1 MTTPISSIPP
11 LAGLCSF
18 DDAQR
23 TAMSVEECVARMKR
37 HHYLLSRLHQ
47 IFTARITAEP
57 LYELKTAFSHHAYL
71 CSEHVSAYRKRVSE
85 LREPPLG
92 LEDVPHA
99 GLQFACDEVLASP
112 TTAALL
118 VGLYEVLI
126 PSLIASLD
134 DYMATTNLLADA
146 PSVRL
151 MRFCRLELDDMRCFG
166 KRAVAAVVMPFER
179 FDPQDGLDEWMEL
192 LRAALASALFSRDP
206 KGSDERGRHID
217 PERSP
222 SQSLRVAA
230 KHPLTP
236 RFSATPYRYDRV
248 PRRDARFHDSY
259 NAGVNPEAFLYDE
272 RFSPRDKVLMLY
284 YKRLREIDVPE
295 MMASILHETPGK
307 PWEFYADMTRQ
318 LWDEARHAMLGEVGF
333 VNLGLDWS
341 QIPINFTWSLNLN
354 TQLTPQERH
363 AVLFFIEQ
371 GLMPKTGKRYEWEV
385 GRASGVPLAALIQ
398 DFDWAD
404 EVLHAQ
410 IGRQWYV
417 ADYGDLKPAMDYGD
431 RCWSKVMSHWR
442 DYRDRGLTQHRNWW
456 PDLYRVACERW
467 GVAPDPQALAFH
479 ETYEDTR
486 ADLKA
491 ISASG

>member
-1 MTTPISSIPP
+1 MTNSVPA
-11 LAGLCSF
+11 LAGLCTF
-18 DDAQR
+18 AEAQR
-23 TAMSVEECVARMKR
+23 TALSVEDCVAWMKR
-37 HHYLLSRLHQ
+37 HHYVLNRLHQ

-71 CSEHVSAYRKRVSE
+71 CAEHVSAFRKRVSE

-92 LEDVPHA
+92 LDVVPHA

-112 TTAALL
+112 TTSTLL

-126 PSLIASLD
+126 PALIASLNE
-134 DYMATTNLLADA
+134 YRATTNLLADA
-146 PSVRL
+146 PSVRVT
-151 MRFCRLELDDMRCFG
+151 RFCRLEMEDLQQFG
-166 KRAVAAVVMPFER
+166 EQAIAAVVTDEER
-179 FDPQDGLDEWMEL
+179 SELEPWIAL
-192 LRAALASALFSRDP
+192 LRRALASADPDQPFS
-206 KGSDERGRHID
+206 HD
-217 PERSP
+217 PEALRRGARGEELAP
-222 SQSLRVAA
+222 LRGLRVAA
-230 KHPLTP
+230 KRAAPVPH
-236 RFSATPYRYDRV
+236 FSAAPYRYDPV
-248 PRRDARFHDSY
+248 PRRDARFRDSY

-272 RFSPRDKVLMLY
+272 RFSPRDKVLMLF

-295 MMASILHETPGK
+295 MMASILHESSGK

-333 VNLGLDWS
+333 VHLGLDWS

-371 GLMPKTGKRYEWEV
+371 GLMPRTGKRYEWEV
-385 GRASGVPLAALIQ
+385 GQASGLPMAALIQ

-410 IGRQWYV
+410 FGRQWYV

-431 RCWSKVMSHWR
+431 RCWSKVLSHWR
-442 DYRDRGLTQHRNWW
+442 DYQECGLTNHRNWW
-456 PDLYRVACERW
+456 PEVYRAACEHW
-467 GVAPDPQALAFH
+467 GVDPDPAALAFH